1 MKSASVSLP
10 ILRLDLFIGLAYALA
25 ALAGTAGAQTPGPGQ
40 VGGMGQGG
48 APAGEFPSDRD
59 NVTYGQ
65 RYIPAKDFPP
75 ENNQE
80 NKDANEDR
88 NKKTSS
94 DSSGEPSPP
103 PEKRSA
109 EGKVGA
115 SIESANP
122 ETGSPGPVNPGAQR
136 K

>member
-1 MKSASVSLP
+1 MKPLSMLFAT
-10 ILRLDLFIGLAYALA
+10 LRLGLLVGMSCGLMVPAS
-25 ALAGTAGAQTPGPGQ
+25 AQIPGPGQ

-48 APAGEFPSDRD
+48 APAGEFPSDRG

-65 RYIPAKDFPP
+65 RYMPAKDFPP
-75 ENNQE
+75 ENIQE
-80 NKDANEDR
+80 NKDANEDK

-109 EGKVGA
+109 EGKAGA